1 MEEYKKSS
9 DQPIKLW
16 SFRIGEIFE
25 RHDAYVER
33 LKEVEEILLISVDF
47 MKLDKIDFGGGRG
60 RNLLQNHLDL
70 INEFHMVYNSCASAN
85 VSALEPSNSSFEG
98 MKTEFHRRIKVLERK
113 LAQILRNA
121 FEDCAN
127 CVESNIKLIEMV
139 GWLALRPFIRS
150 ELSFHLRKFLRNF
163 NEELDSIEMH
173 LDVRFEHQVKVRLW
187 TS

>member
-1 MEEYKKSS
+1 MEEYKKSP

-16 SFRIGEIFE
+16 SFCIREIFE

-33 LKEVEEILLISVDF
+33 LTDVEDILLISVDF

-70 INEFHMVYNSCASAN
+70 MNEFHVVYNSCTNAN
-85 VSALEPSNSSFEG
+85 VSALEPTNDSFG
-98 MKTEFHRRIKVLERK
+98 CMKTEFHRRIKVLERK

-121 FEDCAN
+121 FEDCSN

-139 GWLALRPFIRS
+139 GWLALRPFIRL
-150 ELSFHLRKFLRNF
+150 ELSFHLRKFLRHF
-163 NEELDSIEMH
+163 NEELDSIEKH
-173 LDVRFEHQVKVRLW
+173 LDERLEHQVKVRL
-187 TS
+187 